1 MTSFIKTWPIKKE
14 SLQPPEN
21 VVNFYWISVISVIQR
36 KEKTKAMILYT
47 RVYYELNTFSG
58 PISLPSLEN
67 EKETF
72 CSNLKSK

>member
-1 MTSFIKTWPIKKE
+1 
-14 SLQPPEN
+14 
-21 VVNFYWISVISVIQR
+21 
-36 KEKTKAMILYT
+36 MILYT